1 MLNHIVY
8 ITEMLYDDMCLLDI
22 IKLNMLA
29 KYF

>member
-22 IKLNMLA
+22 IKLNI
-29 KYF
+29 FEPN